1 MIIEQ
6 YLSERSLLNKNILDE
21 SVYDIKEL
29 ALAKE
34 FICESYIN
42 HQINLNDFKSLNE
55 LLDLT
60 ESDIN
65 DDYLYEGANLDS
77 RKFYI
82 KFKKQIRNNIHK
94 AKKSM
99 RRKNYK
105 EAKKYLEE
113 ANKNIDDCIK
123 AIKDCDSTAGS
134 VILGFFTQALPMLG
148 RTLLLSIFP
157 MVSGI
162 NLVKDVLGKSND
174 ITQAIL
180 NNNPLADVSVSEII
194 NSLISDK
201 DFVSN
206 ISSSAK
212 KIAIGEGVILFLNT
226 LMQIVRIVK
235 NIKEKHKN
243 SELLSLDDF
252 NFYKNT
258 LLQKLDEFKAFIKYL
273 MKLCDKK
280 EKQK

>member
-1 MIIEQ
+1 MLIEQ
-6 YLSERSLLNKNILDE
+6 YLSESSLYNKNIIDE

-34 FICESYIN
+34 FICDSYIN

-113 ANKNIDDCIK
+113 ANKNIDECIK
-123 AIKDCDSTAGS
+123 SIKECDSTAGS
-134 VILGFFTQALPMLG
+134 VLLGYFTQSLPMLG
-148 RTLLLSIFP
+148 RTLLFSIFP
-157 MVSGI
+157 LVSG
-162 NLVKDVLGKSND
+162 L
-174 ITQAIL
+174 
-180 NNNPLADVSVSEII
+180 
-194 NSLISDK
+194 SLIKGSIDKNIELVMNSDDPQK
-201 DFVSN
+201 AFNLLFNNKEYINN
-206 ISSSAK
+206 IKTGIK
-212 KIAIGEGVILFLNT
+212 KIGFASKVNFFLNT
-226 LMQIVRIVK
+226 LMQVVRIAK

-280 EKQK
+280 EEKNKNKN

>member
-1 MIIEQ
+1 MLIEQ
-6 YLSERSLLNKNILDE
+6 YLSESSLYNKNIIDE

-34 FICESYIN
+34 FICDSYIN

-113 ANKNIDDCIK
+113 ANKNIDECIK
-123 AIKDCDSTAGS
+123 SIKECDSTAGS
-134 VILGFFTQALPMLG
+134 VLLGYFTQSLPMLG
-148 RTLLLSIFP
+148 RTLLFSIFP
-157 MVSGI
+157 LVSG
-162 NLVKDVLGKSND
+162 L
-174 ITQAIL
+174 
-180 NNNPLADVSVSEII
+180 
-194 NSLISDK
+194 SLIKGSIDKNIESVLNSDDPQK
-201 DFVSN
+201 AFNLLFNNKEYINN
-206 ISSSAK
+206 IKTGIK
-212 KIAIGEGVILFLNT
+212 KIGFASKVNFFLNT
-226 LMQIVRIVK
+226 LMQVVRIAK